1 MRTIVLSTLAA
12 LVLLGCKNKAKQTEE
27 NTSMAAE
34 QETTSLEWETLFDGT
49 SFDNWK
55 VYNGGEVA
63 EPWSIEEGAMVFN
76 PPAERPKGAT
86 YDLISK
92 NTYTNFVLS
101 MEWMIA
107 EGGNSGI
114 FWGIHED
121 ENFYAPYQTG
131 PEIQVLDN
139 ERHPDSKNGL
149 NRHAGALYDMVE
161 PSEDVTKPAGEWN
174 TCTIKIDH
182 ENNIGEVTLNGT
194 VIVSFAVDGS
204 EWDEMVANSKFAT
217 WEGFGA
223 YPDGHIG
230 VQDHGDRVAYR
241 NIKIA
246 KL

>member
-12 LVLLGCKNKAKQTEE
+12 LVLLGCKNNAKQTEE
-27 NTSMAAE
+27 NTSTATE

-55 VYNGGEVA
+55 VYNGGEVT

-76 PPAERPKGAT
+76 PPAERPQGAT

-223 YPDGHIG
+223 YPDGHIC
-230 VQDHGDRVAYR
+230 VQDHGDRVA
-241 NIKIA
+241 
-246 KL
+246 